1 MYDNISIEALITFI
15 QNEMTKEDAKALKI
29 SYSKISKIKKK
40 QAYIWRMNFKDI
52 TKINDYRVYKKKQ
65 RKNVEYVGID
75 IGTTHTLTASDIDMK
90 RTLIIENKRIY
101 NATKIYNQNY
111 NNQNA
116 TKESIQNTKEML
128 VRTIESNVDKIINQL
143 LNRYTEPVTFI
154 VGEVYQSVE
163 NIRPHYTLY
172 QIFLRE
178 MKKRAKHHDINVVS
192 IDESYTSLVCP
203 KCHYKDSK
211 NRTNSNSFKCKQC
224 DFVHDNDDVVA
235 SANIVSRY
243 ISKKRKNEAV

>member
-1 MYDNISIEALITFI
+1 MYDNINIKALITFI

-40 QAYIWRMNFKDI
+40 QAYIWRMNFKNI
-52 TKINDYRVYKKKQ
+52 AKINDYRLYKKKQ
-65 RKNVEYVGID
+65 RKNVKYVGID

-101 NATKIYNQNY
+101 NATKIYNQS
-111 NNQNA
+111 A
-116 TKESIQNTKEML
+116 TKESVQNTEEML
-128 VRTIESNVDKIINQL
+128 VRTIESNVNKIINQL
-143 LNRYTEPVTFI
+143 LNHYIEPVTFI

-163 NIRPHYTLY
+163 NIKPHYTLY

-178 MKKRAKHHDINVVS
+178 IKKRAKHHDINIVS
-192 IDESYTSLVCP
+192 IDESYTSIVCP

-211 NRTNSNSFKCKQC
+211 NRTNSNRFKCKQC
-224 DFVHDNDDVVA
+224 DFAHDNDDVVA
-235 SANIVSRY
+235 SANIVARY